1 MRTLGFGL
9 LIVALA
15 SGAFA
20 GAASANGIRSSVDAA
35 TLPDAK
41 RTSLG
46 LYLTPADAAA
56 AVQADPAILFLDV
69 RDLIEIA
76 FVGHP
81 TPVDAIVPFEV
92 ATHEFDE
99 AEGGVRM
106 EPNTAFVAQV
116 ERVLARQRLGRD
128 APIFVMCRSGG
139 RSAAAVNALAAAGYT
154 NVWNLTEGFEGDK
167 DASGA
172 RALNGW
178 RNAGLPWTWRITREQ
193 AWSR

>member
-1 MRTLGFGL
+1 MRILGLGL
-9 LIVALA
+9 LVIGLA
-15 SGAFA
+15 SGVFA
-20 GAASANGIRSSVDAA
+20 DAASGRGIRSSVDAA
-35 TLPDAK
+35 TLPEAK

-56 AVQADPAILFLDV
+56 ALQADPSILFLDV

-81 TPVDAIVPFEV
+81 TAVDAIVPFEI
-92 ATHEFDE
+92 ATHEYDE
-99 AEGGVRM
+99 AAGGVRM
-106 EPNTAFVAQV
+106 VPNTDFVAQV
-116 ERVLARQRLGRD
+116 ERVVARERLGRD

-167 DASGA
+167 DSSGG
-172 RALNGW
+172 RVLNGW

-193 AWSR
+193 AWLR